1 MDWLEWS
8 FAVVYKIGRLNMSAT
23 FRLPLALAFL
33 AMLFYAATGQDNS
46 SSGTVPTEDSAV
58 GDTQPVTVNATTHYT
73 ISDFGVVNVVDSWT
87 GLPQESG
94 VYNYVSATR
103 ELGRI
108 PVRVQDHKFAINFA
122 TRSYLISD
130 EDDPSIVYLRT
141 PTFFFESGQI
151 DLTLTLDMG
160 NRLGFV
166 EMMVDSP
173 PPDMV
178 DGNVMTWNIEN
189 ANGLT
194 LYMKL
199 KRNKPFLVPGEGG
212 PQFNPMSLPYL
223 TGDEIP
229 RNADEVLREFETII
243 LVAEKEGNADT
254 ETVKLLRK
262 SLSKFYYIY
271 YLYGLVTD
279 FEPSPERNANP

>member
-1 MDWLEWS
+1 
-8 FAVVYKIGRLNMSAT
+8 MSAT
-23 FRLPLALAFL
+23 LRLPLVLFFI
-33 AMLFYAATGQDNS
+33 AMLLFT
-46 SSGTVPTEDSAV
+46 AV
-58 GDTQPVTVNATTHYT
+58 GQNSEPGNTNASDDTSVTTDDGSTTPDAEDDGDVPGVIVKVTTRYT
-73 ISDFGVVNVVDSWT
+73 INDFGVVNVVDSWS

-94 VYNYVSATR
+94 VYNYISATR

-122 TRSYLISD
+122 TRSFLISD
-130 EDDPSIVYLRT
+130 EDDPSVVYLRT

-151 DLTLTLDMG
+151 SLTLTLDLG
-160 NRLGFV
+160 NRLSFV

-173 PPDMV
+173 QPDSTEGSV
-178 DGNVMTWNIEN
+178 FTWNIEN
-189 ANGLT
+189 ANGVT
-194 LYMKL
+194 LYLQL

-212 PQFNPMSLPYL
+212 PQFNPKSLPYL

-243 LVAEKEGNADT
+243 LVAEKEGAADPDF
-254 ETVKLLRK
+254 VKLLRK
-262 SLSKFYYIY
+262 SLSKLYYIY

-279 FEPSPERNANP
+279 YEPAPEKS